1 MPAAA
6 RSTVLLEAFAT
17 QAERV
22 GASVH
27 RAPAATAETAVV
39 EIARR
44 AGARTV
50 ALSSVLPTLQESL
63 TGITQAAANS
73 AGGVMGNV
81 FFHGIA
87 LAALVGLLVFAQAY
101 IAPSTWLVVR

>member
-6 RSTVLLEAFAT
+6 GSTVLLEAFAT

-50 ALSSVLPTLQESL
+50 ALSSVLPTPQESL

-87 LAALVGLLVFAQAY
+87 ALVGLLVFAQAY
-101 IAPSTWLVVR
+101 IPPFTWLVVR